1 MSTGGLDIGRRAAS
15 LRRMQSSSKE
25 DPSHPG
31 KKVVEVP
38 LDTGNIWFRQ
48 VEGSLPR
55 GVDRLGGKV
64 SGSGFRAVSGRSS
77 HRRCDRRGTAAQIV
91 LK

>member
-25 DPSHPG
+25 DPSHPE
-31 KKVVEVP
+31 KKVVEVH

-48 VEGSLPR
+48 VEGEPSHEELIAW
-55 GVDRLGGKV
+55 VEKYQE
-64 SGSGFRAVSGRSS
+64 AASGRFQGDPLIVDVIAEGLRPKSS
-77 HRRCDRRGTAAQIV
+77 
-91 LK
+91 